1 MFDDVLVCVCS
12 NNNIE
17 MPEISIHLYFY
28 PFFFADG
35 KIVRL
40 LSVECRVDWGEWNGF

>member
-1 MFDDVLVCVCS
+1 MFDDVLVCVLQQQHRNAGNFNTFVFLS
-12 NNNIE
+12 
-17 MPEISIHLYFY
+17 
-28 PFFFADG
+28 FFFADG